1 MKGGTQDPML
11 RVPIRGFGVFADE
24 HGREASGSPHVLGDG
39 RITQAHVIARRSSL
53 PEMVPFRGLVQVPE
67 LVVDGGAVDPDEIL
81 VDVGA
86 MANAVIA
93 DTGGGIPLV
102 QVDVQHVVGSAHGI
116 EQAVVVELFVEVIE
130 VFGEQGTAAPLR
142 VLPGEQARRLLHQL
156 KQIALHE
163 GPRRRG
169 RDLRRFD

>member
-1 MKGGTQDPML
+1 
-11 RVPIRGFGVFADE
+11 
-24 HGREASGSPHVLGDG
+24 
-39 RITQAHVIARRSSL
+39 
-53 PEMVPFRGLVQVPE
+53 MVPFRGLVKVPE

-93 DTGGGIPLV
+93 DTGGRIPLV

-156 KQIALHE
+156 K
-163 GPRRRG
+163 
-169 RDLRRFD
+169 